1 MMRQEKALAGEKLQI
16 KETSPMVA
24 FNWLNDM
31 RHLVIIDCRSEDQ
44 FKLGHI
50 RKSIYSKP
58 DDCKAKIAM
67 ALLTQI
73 QYSQPGS
80 KRPTPDLFYGLNG
93 TEDIDG
99 RIFASHFKDDELRR
113 VLIVADDF
121 AQFEKELPLLAD
133 GLLEES
139 KIRLSKVGFLKKYKE
154 FAEQY
159 SCLWIPTGVEE
170 KEAALSMSRF
180 PSQLTKNLYL
190 ANLTNIMS
198 KECTQLKML
207 GI

>member
-1 MMRQEKALAGEKLQI
+1 
-16 KETSPMVA
+16 
-24 FNWLNDM
+24 
-31 RHLVIIDCRSEDQ
+31 
-44 FKLGHI
+44 
-50 RKSIYSKP
+50 
-58 DDCKAKIAM
+58 
-67 ALLTQI
+67 
-73 QYSQPGS
+73 
-80 KRPTPDLFYGLNG
+80 
-93 TEDIDG
+93 
-99 RIFASHFKDDELRR
+99 
-113 VLIVADDF
+113 VLIIADDF

-159 SCLWIPTGVEE
+159 SCLWIPTGVAE

-207 GI
+207 GIENIIAMTPSKVEGMEDYNVLHFEVEKFEKDLQSLLDLDQITEEAK

>member
-1 MMRQEKALAGEKLQI
+1 M
-16 KETSPMVA
+16 
-24 FNWLNDM
+24 
-31 RHLVIIDCRSEDQ
+31 II
-44 FKLGHI
+44 
-50 RKSIYSKP
+50 
-58 DDCKAKIAM
+58 
-67 ALLTQI
+67 
-73 QYSQPGS
+73 
-80 KRPTPDLFYGLNG
+80 
-93 TEDIDG
+93 
-99 RIFASHFKDDELRR
+99 
-113 VLIVADDF
+113 ADDF

-139 KIRLSKVGFLKKYKE
+139 KIRLSKVGYLKKYQE

-159 SCLWIPTGVEE
+159 SCLWIPAGVQE

-207 GI
+207 GIENIIAMTPNKVEGMEDYNVLHFEVEKFEKDLQSLLDLDHITEEAK